1 MIIGRKMDTK
11 KIIFIGCDGRYFD
24 LYAHTFVGSLEMHS
38 PGQAVFFSIC
48 NPSKDFAERFEALQ
62 KRALATHLECET
74 YTHDLSGKEHTEKKA
89 FYANHRFVRLNEFF
103 KLRETNVL
111 FLDID
116 SIVHGDLLF
125 INSAFTDSD
134 VALQLRLDNKRTRM
148 RVLAAGI
155 FIRYNQ
161 RTLKFLEQLAVRLS
175 KNYKWFSD
183 QIYIYTLLRRNKSLK
198 VSDLPSQYLDCEF
211 SEEALIWSGKGDR
224 KFLDERYT
232 SYTERVLSWFNR
244 TQATGKVYFP
254 RVNEGALDNEEASLR
269 QVALYL
275 EAKKISQQ
283 YEGTLTMM
291 ATSFS
296 EDLPQLGA
304 DDVGTLIYR
313 PVSSTEDSVLANA
326 RGYGKEL
333 SHLDPQSLPS
343 KITDLA
349 AECSVLQPSKSEP
362 LINLRKPYYL
372 IKALKKAR
380 ASAFRFLLRQSN
392 KG

>member
-1 MIIGRKMDTK
+1 M
-11 KIIFIGCDGRYFD
+11 
-24 LYAHTFVGSLEMHS
+24 
-38 PGQAVFFSIC
+38 
-48 NPSKDFAERFEALQ
+48 
-62 KRALATHLECET
+62 
-74 YTHDLSGKEHTEKKA
+74 
-89 FYANHRFVRLNEFF
+89 
-103 KLRETNVL
+103 
-111 FLDID
+111 
-116 SIVHGDLLF
+116 
-125 INSAFTDSD
+125 
-134 VALQLRLDNKRTRM
+134 
-148 RVLAAGI
+148 
-155 FIRYNQ
+155 
-161 RTLKFLEQLAVRLS
+161 
-175 KNYKWFSD
+175 
-183 QIYIYTLLRRNKSLK
+183 
-198 VSDLPSQYLDCEF
+198 
-211 SEEALIWSGKGDR
+211 IWSGKGDR

-380 ASAFRFLLRQSN
+380 ASALRFLLRQSN